1 MVAQQKDVKMVLNWM
16 VWERVVIEVVIGSW
30 METGS

>member
-1 MVAQQKDVKMVLNWM
+1 MVLKMVLNWM
-16 VWERVVIEVVIGSW
+16 AWERVVIEVVIEVVIGSW